1 MNLKIAI
8 ADDEQWICSLLV
20 NLIHFEHLELELA
33 GVAND
38 GEELL
43 ALVEDA
49 SPDIVITDIY
59 MPKKDGLECIRI
71 LKEKGVL
78 CKFVIISGYRQF
90 DYAYTALKYDVADYL
105 LKPIVEDE
113 LNATLRRIVND
124 IRLSNKEAVHQ
135 DHKEAVQRLFLS
147 KTIYELAE
155 KPMSVEQVNQTYCTG
170 FDKGIFCVAAVKMD
184 FLDKTREVLEN
195 VATLK
200 RKIQSIVEQ
209 QFGRYC
215 HEILLE
221 TKFTEIII
229 IFNYSIGNSTA
240 VKEQYPELLKAVNRS
255 TDMFGDVNVTVCVGG
270 EREDISE
277 IVESRE
283 EALHVCWVRRTKGTG
298 RVLFWKADEALP
310 PVFGQ
315 KLEVLNQRMKKAS
328 EMLDWTEFERCV
340 QEFFA
345 LPSRVIGHYE
355 GKMFLRTNKDY
366 LFSVNREL
374 IQNFGDID
382 NMYFETRRVCNMANT
397 LEEYEEVYLSQ
408 CQHIFD
414 QISELSTN
422 HKTRQVRMARAY
434 VEQNYMEDIGLDE
447 VAMAVDLSPAYFSFI
462 FKQETGQNFIVY
474 LTDLRIKKAKELLK
488 SSMMT
493 VREVGEAVGF
503 TDQRYF
509 SKTFKKVVGIKP
521 TEYRKFYD

>member
-1 MNLKIAI
+1 MKLKIAL

-20 NLIHFEHLELELA
+20 NLIHFENLELELT

-38 GEELL
+38 GEELE
-43 ALVEDA
+43 ALVEKTE
-49 SPDIVITDIY
+49 PDIVITDIY
-59 MPKKDGLECIRI
+59 MPKKDGLECIRD
-71 LKEKGVL
+71 LKEKGYP
-78 CKFVIISGYRQF
+78 CKFIIISGYRQF

-113 LNATLRRIVND
+113 LNAALRRIVND
-124 IRLSNKEAVHQ
+124 FRLSNKESVRQ
-135 DHKEAVQRLFLS
+135 DHKDAVQRLFLS

-155 KPMSVEQVNQTYCTG
+155 KPMSPDQVNQTYCTE
-170 FDKGIFCVAAVKMD
+170 FKEGIFCVAAVKMD
-184 FLDKTREVLEN
+184 FLNKTREVLEN

-221 TKFTEIII
+221 TKFTEIIL
-229 IFNYSIGNSTA
+229 IFNYPTENSGS
-240 VKEQYPELLKAVNRS
+240 VKAQFPQLLKAVNRT

-270 EREDISE
+270 ERENIGE
-277 IVESRE
+277 IAESRE

-298 RVLFWKADEALP
+298 RVLYWKADEELS
-310 PVFGQ
+310 PVFVQ
-315 KLEVLNQRMKKAS
+315 KLEVLNQRMKKAC
-328 EMLDWTEFERCV
+328 EVLDWTEFERCV

-345 LPSRVIGHYE
+345 LPSKVIGHYE

-366 LFSVNREL
+366 LFHVNREL

-397 LEEYEEVYLSQ
+397 LEEYEEVYLNQ
-408 CQHIFD
+408 CRRIYD
-414 QISELSTN
+414 QIEEMSTN
-422 HKTRQVRMARAY
+422 HKTRQVRMAQSY
-434 VEQNYMEDIGLDE
+434 VEQNYAKNIGLE
-447 VAMAVDLSPAYFSFI
+447 SVAMAADLSSAYFSYL

-474 LTDLRIKKAKELLK
+474 LTDYRIKKAKELLK
-488 SSMMT
+488 TSDMT
-493 VREVGEAVGF
+493 VREIGEAVGF